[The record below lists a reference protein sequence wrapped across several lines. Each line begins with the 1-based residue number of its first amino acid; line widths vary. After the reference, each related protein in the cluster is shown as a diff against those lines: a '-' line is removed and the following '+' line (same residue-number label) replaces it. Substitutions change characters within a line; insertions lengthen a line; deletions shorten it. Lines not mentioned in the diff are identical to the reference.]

1 MDFAWSAE
9 EETFRGEIRA
19 FLQAELPEGWGLTQF
34 WDPDDD
40 AQFAF
45 AHEFTKKLGRKNW
58 LAVSWPQEY
67 GGLDWPFWKQF
78 IYPSPYKNQV
88 FQWVRCAESGRIG
101 HLVAQKRNP
110 GATTCNPL

>member
-9 EETFRGEIRA
+9 EEASRGEIRA
-19 FLQAELPEGWGLTQF
+19 FLQAAFPAGWGITQF

-58 LAVSWPQEY
+58 LPCPGRRNTA
-67 GGLDWPFWKQF
+67 GLT
-78 IYPSPYKNQV
+78 
-88 FQWVRCAESGRIG
+88 G
-101 HLVAQKRNP
+101 HFGNNLFLTRN
-110 GATTCNPL
+110 

>member
-19 FLQAELPEGWGLTQF
+19 FLQAELPEGWGVTQF

-45 AHEFTKKLGRKNW
+45 AHEFTKKLGKKNW
-58 LAVSWPQEY
+58 LAVSWPHEY

-78 IYPSPYKNQV
+78 IQRRVSA
-88 FQWVRCAESGRIG
+88 FRCTRGR
-101 HLVAQKRNP
+101 P
-110 GATTCNPL
+110 